1 MNPQKKREEVIV
13 DGMDKALTHI
23 DESVVDRLIDRE
35 QSRFRHTHPVSAEA
49 WKRGQAHFLYGG
61 PSHWMRRWAGG
72 FPVYVESAK
81 GAHLLDVDRCS
92 YVDFCLGDTGG
103 MCGHGPE
110 AVTTAVARQI
120 ANGAS
125 TMLPTEESLW
135 VGEELARRFMLKY
148 WTLTT
153 SATDANRAA
162 IRIARTITGRSK
174 VLVFSGCY
182 HGGVEEAHVEL
193 ADGRMRL
200 RNMIHAN
207 GIDHATITRVVEFND
222 IDAVKAALAE
232 GDVACVLCE
241 PVMTNFGMI
250 PPQAGFH
257 AALRAATKEAG
268 AFLVVDETHTISCG
282 IGGYTREHGLKPDM
296 ITLGKAIAG
305 GVPCGA
311 LGASPEVA
319 ERMWAEAPMLNPRI
333 RQSAHLGM
341 GGTLAGNALTVAAM
355 RAVLAEV
362 LTPLAFADMIA
373 RASRL
378 AEGVRR
384 IVATRGLSWHV
395 TQIGVRCEIM
405 FGPAPPRNGAES
417 AAMRKGGLET
427 GLHAFYLN
435 EGVLVTPFHTM
446 LLMCPATT
454 DSDVGRHNEVFGR
467 FVETAIAEGAVQ
479 P

>member
-1 MNPQKKREEVIV
+1 
-13 DGMDKALTHI
+13 MDRTLTHI
-23 DESVVDRLIDRE
+23 DETAVDRLIERE
-35 QSRFRHTHPVSAEA
+35 QARFRKAHPKSAEA
-49 WKRGQAHFLYGG
+49 WARGRTHFLYGG

-72 FPVYVESAK
+72 FPVYMASAS
-81 GAHLLDVDRCS
+81 GAHLLDIDGCA

-125 TMLPTEESLW
+125 TMLPTEDSLW
-135 VGEELARRFMLKY
+135 VGEELARRFDLPY

-162 IRIARTITGRSK
+162 IRMARMITGRNK

-193 ADGRMRL
+193 ADGKMRL
-200 RNMIHAN
+200 RNMIHPN
-207 GIDHATITRVVEFND
+207 GIDHATISRVVQFND
-222 IDAVKAALAE
+222 IDAVKAALAQ
-232 GDVACVLCE
+232 GDVACVLTE

-250 PPQAGFH
+250 PPEAGFH
-257 AALRAATKEAG
+257 AALRAATRAAG
-268 AFLVVDETHTISCG
+268 TLLIVDETHTISCG
-282 IGGYTREHGLKPDM
+282 IGGYTREHGLEPDM

-311 LGASPEVA
+311 LGASKAVA
-319 ERMWAEAPMLNPRI
+319 ERMWAAVPMLNPKA

-362 LTPLAFADMIA
+362 LTPPAYADMIA

-378 AEGVRR
+378 ADGARR
-384 IVATRGLSWHV
+384 IMARHGLAWHV
-395 TQIGVRCEIM
+395 TPIGARCEIM
-405 FGPAPPRNGAES
+405 FGAVPPRNGAES

-427 GLHAFYLN
+427 WLHAFYLN

-446 LLMCPATT
+446 LLMCPTTT
-454 DSDVGRHNEVFGR
+454 DSDVARHDQVFGR
-467 FVETAIAEGAVQ
+467 FVETVLAEGAVR

>member
-1 MNPQKKREEVIV
+1 
-13 DGMDKALTHI
+13 MDRTLTRI
-23 DESVVDRLIDRE
+23 DESVVDRLIDGE
-35 QSRFRHTHPVSAEA
+35 QARFHETHPKSAQA
-49 WKRGQAHFLYGG
+49 WARGRAHFLYGG

-72 FPVYVESAK
+72 FPVYVASAK
-81 GAHLLDVDRCS
+81 GAHIVDVDQRS

-110 AVTTAVARQI
+110 PVTAAATRQL

-125 TMLPTEESLW
+125 TMLPTEDSLW
-135 VGEELARRFMLKY
+135 VGEELARRFALPY

-162 IRIARTITGRSK
+162 IRMARMITGRAK

-193 ADGRMRL
+193 VDGKMRL
-200 RNMIHAN
+200 RNMIHPN
-207 GIDHATITRVVEFND
+207 GVDHAQVSCVVEFND
-222 IDAVKAALAE
+222 IEAVRAALAH
-232 GDVACVLCE
+232 GDVACVLTE

-250 PPQAGFH
+250 PPQPGFH
-257 AALRAATKEAG
+257 EALRAATRGAG
-268 AFLVVDETHTISCG
+268 VLLIVDETHTISCG
-282 IGGYTREHGLKPDM
+282 IGGYTADHGLEPDI

-311 LGASPEVA
+311 LGASREVA
-319 ERMWAEAPMLNPRI
+319 ERMWVAAPMLNPKA

-341 GGTLAGNALTVAAM
+341 GGTLADNALTVAAM

-362 LTPLAFADMIA
+362 LTPEAYTGMIA
-373 RASRL
+373 CAGRL
-378 AEGVRR
+378 AEDARR
-384 IVATRGLSWHV
+384 VIARYGLSWHV
-395 TQIGVRCEIM
+395 TQVGARCEIM

-417 AAMRKGGLET
+417 AAMRRGGLET
-427 GLHAFYLN
+427 WLHAFYLN

-446 LLMCPATT
+446 FLMCPATT
-454 DSDVGRHNEVFGR
+454 DSDVARHDEVFNC
-467 FVETAIAEGAVQ
+467 FVEKAVGEGAVT